1 MADDSTKLTIQIET
15 ILRGLEKT
23 LRGLSQVEKQL
34 KAVASITLA
43 PKSTA
48 SFDKA
53 AQSTQRLQNQQKRLA
68 VQVQE
73 LANREERARLTTE
86 RLVAAR
92 ERLAQSSAK
101 AATAEARSAR
111 SQTSNAQQAARE
123 VANINAQT
131 ARQAQQQQRIRERA
145 ARTLSAVQVR
155 EAQRGADAFV
165 RSLKDQD
172 KALAAVSAKGLASVA
187 RLTNGLNAL
196 GGALLRIGG
205 GLRSLGA
212 TAAILITGPLA
223 ALGALAARS
232 AADIDVIRN
241 RLIATEGSV
250 EAANQRLDQLR
261 RLADESIGV
270 TRRAAQETFATL
282 SVIGDITEDTI
293 TRQIKALGRLNAAFT
308 IEDQQQFFRN
318 LVQIFSQGFERADIK
333 EALGRIPIFNQLLA
347 AAFGTSDPAKLRELK
362 AAGKLTLDTF
372 LAGLATAVETDATL
386 NKVGE
391 SLRTRFSKTFERLTD
406 ALEPLG
412 RAILGPLERIITVLE
427 PIILRVAAAFDR
439 LPPRIQTITVAIGL
453 LAVASGPLLFILG
466 GLASGIGGLAT
477 ALAVIAPLISTI
489 GLPAI
494 AVILAG
500 IAIVVGEVT
509 AAVTILF
516 AAWQSNFL
524 GIQDIVR
531 SAASAI
537 LTAFGQIRDTIS
549 HSVQRVLPTLQSITT
564 KVLTAVTALWETFG
578 RDIVGIVGPAFRVAT
593 DVVNT
598 FLKEFGNF
606 VDLLLKLIDADFDG
620 AWKAFARI
628 LLTALDFFTRFTFQL
643 NQIFNKAAALL
654 LKAVLT
660 LAVRL
665 AQAGRSLAERF
676 IGSMAAQIAGSGFVI
691 RDALLTM
698 LAIAV
703 AALNPTSL
711 ANLLVSKFITALRN
725 AARESVGAVLGTSA
739 FAGAQG
745 GAGPP
750 KRGRPAASIPA
761 AGGRGGRGAGKDLTP
776 ADITDS
782 ALDFRVASAQ
792 FAFNQEK
799 DLIERLGQ
807 IYQTALD
814 DRKIAIEDFFRA
826 TQQLRERELRAE
838 IVLQN
843 ALQRIEQDR
852 LLAEKKQIARDRETT
867 PQQKKALDEIAENKF
882 FTAIAPIA
890 ERTQQLLRDL
900 AELPS
905 QTEAAEKAAIK
916 SLEEEITEFLARVDE
931 ANGRTAAAAAAAID
945 KEFLPLLERVIAEQ
959 GENSPLVQL
968 IKSFVEFKKVLPR
981 IEQLETQR
989 QQIEQQFDIARLEVE
1004 TKVADH
1010 ILTQRQGREQ
1020 INELLRKYLADQLV
1034 VLGNELAL
1042 AASDQQR
1049 LDIVQRIAET
1059 QNQIANITSEFDRVA
1074 QEINE
1079 DFFSTLEDG
1088 FANVFR
1094 SARDGVAGVK
1104 EALLDLGFSL
1114 LDVLN
1119 QLAAQSLAEQFFGGL
1134 EGSVESIGGFL
1145 TKTFGLATKGTEA
1158 AALTTA
1164 GATAGAALTTGGVSA
1179 GTAMTTG
1186 GVTAATTLAA
1196 SVTTAAAA
1204 FAASVIAA
1212 GAAFAAAVGA
1222 AAGVSGA
1229 ADLASG
1235 FAGFAAGDVI
1245 PAAPRGKIIRVAEG
1259 GYDEAVLTT
1268 DPRHAV
1274 RQLRILRQYLRQTKG
1289 LFGRIPEF
1297 AAGDMISARD
1307 AEMQMLS
1314 SIQRA
1319 PLSLAGVPEVVTAGG
1334 SGGGLRLRQIL
1345 VTDQRD
1351 VRDWM
1356 TSAEGEQ
1363 VQVDFLTRN
1372 RPLIKRLAGGRN

>member
-1 MADDSTKLTIQIET
+1 MADQDTKLTIQIET

-23 LRGLSQVEKQL
+23 LRGLNQVEKQL
-34 KAVASITLA
+34 KAVAGVTLA

-48 SFDKA
+48 NFDKA

-68 VQVQE
+68 IQVQE
-73 LANREERARLTTE
+73 LTNREERARQTTE

-92 ERLAQSSAK
+92 ERLAQASAR
-101 AATAEARSAR
+101 AATAETRSAR
-111 SQTSNAQQAARE
+111 SQTSNAQRAARE
-123 VANINAQT
+123 VASIHAQT
-131 ARQAQQQQRIRERA
+131 ARQAQQQERLRERA

-223 ALGALAARS
+223 ALGVIAARS

-241 RLIATEGSV
+241 RLIATEGSL
-250 EAANQRLDQLR
+250 EAANQRLNQLR
-261 RLADESIGV
+261 QLADESIGV

-453 LAVASGPLLFILG
+453 LAVASGPLLFVLG

-500 IAIVVGEVT
+500 IAVVVAEVT
-509 AAVTILF
+509 AAVTVLF
-516 AAWQSNFL
+516 AAWRSNFL
-524 GIQDIVR
+524 GIQDVVK

-537 LTAFGQIRDTIS
+537 LIAFGQIRDTIT
-549 HSVQRVLPTLQSITT
+549 HSVQRVLPTLESITG
-564 KVLTAVTALWETFG
+564 KVLTAVTALWEAFG
-578 RDIVGIVGPAFRVAT
+578 RDIVGIVGPAFRAAI

-598 FLKEFGNF
+598 FLREFGNF

-628 LLTALDFFTRFTFQL
+628 LLTALDFFTRFVFQL

-660 LAVRL
+660 LAFRL

-676 IGSMAAQIAGSGFVI
+676 IGSMAAQIAGSGFVV

-711 ANLLVSKFITALRN
+711 ANLLVSKFVTALRN
-725 AARESVGAVLGTSA
+725 AARESGVGAVLGTSA

-745 GAGPP
+745 SAGPP
-750 KRGRPAASIPA
+750 RKGRPAASIPA
-761 AGGRGGRGAGKDLTP
+761 AGGGGRGASKDLTP

-782 ALDFRVASAQ
+782 VLDFRVASAQ

-799 DLIERLGQ
+799 DLLERLGR

-826 TQQLRERELRAE
+826 TQQLRERELQAE
-838 IVLQN
+838 ITLQN

-852 LLAEKKQIARDRETT
+852 LLAEKKRITADRETT
-867 PQQKKALDEIAENKF
+867 PQQKKALDAIAENKF
-882 FTAIAPIA
+882 FTAITPIA
-890 ERTQQLLRDL
+890 ERIQQLLRDL
-900 AELPS
+900 AELPG
-905 QTEAAEKAAIK
+905 QTEAAEKAALS
-916 SLEEEITEFLARVDE
+916 SLEDEITEFLARVDE
-931 ANGRTAAAAAAAID
+931 ANGRTAAAAAQAVD
-945 KEFLPLLERVIAEQ
+945 REFKSLLERIALEQ
-959 GENSPLVQL
+959 GADSPLVQL
-968 IKSFVEFKKVLPR
+968 IKAFIQQQKEQAQVE
-981 IEQLETQR
+981 
-989 QQIEQQFDIARLEVE
+989 QIIARSAPLGQQFEIDRLKIETDIAREITNQLDGRRELNALQHKYLQDQLLILKAALAETKDAQTQLQIKLQIAEVE
-1004 TKVADH
+1004 NEIAHLRTDFERAA
-1010 ILTQRQGREQ
+1010 EA
-1020 INELLRKYLADQLV
+1020 INE
-1034 VLGNELAL
+1034 
-1042 AASDQQR
+1042 
-1049 LDIVQRIAET
+1049 
-1059 QNQIANITSEFDRVA
+1059 EFFA
-1074 QEINE
+1074 
-1079 DFFSTLEDG
+1079 TLESG
-1088 FANVFR
+1088 FAHIFR
-1094 SARDGVAGVK
+1094 SARDGIDGVK
-1104 EALLDLGFSL
+1104 DALIDLGFSL
-1114 LDVLN
+1114 LDVLG
-1119 QLAAQSLAEQFFGGL
+1119 QLAAQSLAQSLFGSLQNNKGGL
-1134 EGSVESIGGFL
+1134 GAILAGLFGIG
-1145 TKTFGLATKGTEA
+1145 
-1158 AALTTA
+1158 
-1164 GATAGAALTTGGVSA
+1164 
-1179 GTAMTTG
+1179 
-1186 GVTAATTLAA
+1186 
-1196 SVTTAAAA
+1196 
-1204 FAASVIAA
+1204 
-1212 GAAFAAAVGA
+1212 GA
-1222 AAGVSGA
+1222 AAGDFV
-1229 ADLASG
+1229 
-1235 FAGFAAGDVI
+1235 
-1245 PAAPRGKIIRVAEG
+1245 PAAPQGKVVRVAEG
-1259 GYDEAVLTT
+1259 GYDEAILTT
-1268 DPRHAV
+1268 DPKHAV
-1274 RQLRILRQYLRQTKG
+1274 RQLRILREYLRQTKG
-1289 LFGRIPEF
+1289 LFGRVPEF
-1297 AAGDMISARD
+1297 AEGGMISARD
-1307 AEMQMLS
+1307 AEMGLLS
-1314 SIQRA
+1314 SIQRS
-1319 PLSLAGVPEVVTAGG
+1319 PLSLSPEVVTAGG
-1334 SGGGLRLRQIL
+1334 GGGGLRLRQIL